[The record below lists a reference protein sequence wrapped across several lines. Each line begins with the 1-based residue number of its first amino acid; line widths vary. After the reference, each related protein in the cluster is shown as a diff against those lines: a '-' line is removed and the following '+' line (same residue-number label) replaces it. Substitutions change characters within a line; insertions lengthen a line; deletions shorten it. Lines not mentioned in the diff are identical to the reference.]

1 MTELVVIFALG
12 FGLIMVILY
21 LILIPTITT
30 MIKMKFYEKVSG
42 YITDKEI
49 KNIETTD
56 TGGKGSHYKYEFD
69 YLGNTYQIDDKA
81 FGYNTKLNVGDKVDI
96 YIKKNNPT
104 IYLYPNRVRDRYINL
119 IIGLL
124 GVAPLLFL
132 IIGFCFNK

>member
-30 MIKMKFYEKVSG
+30 MIKMKSYEKVSG

-69 YLGNTYQIDDKA
+69 YLGKMYQIEDKA